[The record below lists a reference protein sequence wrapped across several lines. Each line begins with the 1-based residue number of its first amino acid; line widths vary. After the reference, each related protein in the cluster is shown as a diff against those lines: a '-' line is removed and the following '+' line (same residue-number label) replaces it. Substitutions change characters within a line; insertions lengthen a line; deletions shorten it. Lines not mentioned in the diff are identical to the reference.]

1 MDTNIFAFILRKW
14 KIFHQSLLIPQSG
27 KTELIFFILL
37 YNFIKKRLW
46 HWCFPVNLLG
56 FLTTLFFKEQLR
68 WLLLFIFKFL
78 FPRTGKYLTN
88 TFCHD
93 RVKKME

>member
-46 HWCFPVNLLG
+46 HWCFPVNLLE
-56 FLTTLFFKEQLR
+56 FLTTLFLKNNSAGCFCSYLNFYFQELENISPIH
-68 WLLLFIFKFL
+68 FAT
-78 FPRTGKYLTN
+78 TG
-88 TFCHD
+88 
-93 RVKKME
+93 